1 MKNGCLHFSPHLIK
15 QVLNIKNNK
24 KKFFCLVVFLSK
36 TQKLTV
42 MSLATFS
49 ARQYVA
55 IPATFWGENCIKKE
69 PWYDRRGLMYY
80 YSEVNERRYFFFD
93 SKTKFHV
100 CLLVTDHVL
109 WLTEEELE
117 KYNLTKIP
125 QNAEVLGKNDEQ
137 GTDYDKS
144 DDENLATILPPDKK
158 RAKTIT
164 SVQSRYHS
172 SSVHYSL
179 FT

>member
-1 MKNGCLHFSPHLIK
+1 M
-15 QVLNIKNNK
+15 
-24 KKFFCLVVFLSK
+24 
-36 TQKLTV
+36 
-42 MSLATFS
+42 
-49 ARQYVA
+49 
-55 IPATFWGENCIKKE
+55 
-69 PWYDRRGLMYY
+69 
-80 YSEVNERRYFFFD
+80 
-93 SKTKFHV
+93 
-100 CLLVTDHVL
+100 LVTDHVL

-137 GTDYDKS
+137 DTDYDKS
-144 DDENLATILPPDKK
+144 DDENLAMILPPDKK

-172 SSVHYSL
+172 SSVNYSL